1 LGCAARRKL
10 SDPTPPRSVRGRPLR
25 TSGSPKKEPV
35 SSRLYVHLARVFANV
50 PELMNIRQRWDSY
63 MTLQVESI
71 DDIARSQLEVI
82 RQTETHPEGEKL
94 LAELRKRKLIS
105 AR

>member
-1 LGCAARRKL
+1 M
-10 SDPTPPRSVRGRPLR
+10 SDLA
-25 TSGSPKKEPV
+25 
-35 SSRLYVHLARVFANV
+35 SSFSQHETAFEFAV
-50 PELMNIRQRWDSY
+50 
-63 MTLQVESI
+63 QVESI

-94 LAELRKRKLIS
+94 LAELRKRKLIT

>member
-1 LGCAARRKL
+1 M
-10 SDPTPPRSVRGRPLR
+10 SDLA
-25 TSGSPKKEPV
+25 
-35 SSRLYVHLARVFANV
+35 SSFSQHETDAPSSYLAFEFAV
-50 PELMNIRQRWDSY
+50 
-63 MTLQVESI
+63 QVESI

-94 LAELRKRKLIS
+94 LAELRKRKLIT